1 VTVTYVLGAPLG
13 VVSEHRRLVDLGP
26 DHPSRSGVVE
36 IVCRL
41 DGGVI
46 QEAEI
51 RPGASHR
58 SAEKLF
64 EVRDYRAVLA
74 LANRHDWQAPF
85 AGELGAALT
94 IEEALRLTPPPRATW
109 LRTVLAEH
117 ARLHSHL
124 GFLSVIPA
132 KLAPDVALA
141 YRVHA
146 AREALREQLA
156 DLSGNRVHPMVCRL
170 GGLSVDAD
178 QQWLEAETQLAETI
192 HELASE
198 LRTLLVHAGLPDGVA
213 VIGAD
218 LARAYGITGPA
229 ARAAGVDTDLRRH
242 APYLAYAELDVPPIP
257 VTDHPGDA
265 VSRLLAWADEL
276 GTTSALLV
284 AALQGTA
291 RTGGPVSVKL
301 PKVMRVP
308 VGDTYLAHEAPLGR
322 AGWWLVS
329 RGEKVPWRL
338 KLRTASFPHM
348 AALEAVLPGT
358 RAADLPLAIASVG
371 YVVGDLAK

>member
-1 VTVTYVLGAPLG
+1 MTYMLGAPLG
-13 VVSEHRRLVDLGP
+13 GVTAHRELMDLGP
-26 DHPSRSGVVE
+26 DHPSRSGIVE

-41 DGGVI
+41 DGDLIG
-46 QEAEI
+46 EAEI

-94 IEEALRLTPPPRATW
+94 IERALRLTPPPRATW
-109 LRTVLAEH
+109 RRTVLAEH

-124 GFLSVIPA
+124 GFLSAVPA
-132 KLAPDVALA
+132 RLAPDAVLA
-141 YRVHA
+141 QRVHA

-156 DLSGNRVHPMVCRL
+156 DLTGNRVHPMACRL
-170 GGLSVDAD
+170 GGLAVDAD
-178 QQWLEAETQLAETI
+178 QRWLDAEVQLAETVGD
-192 HELASE
+192 LAVE
-198 LRTLLVHAGLPDGVA
+198 LRALLVQAGLPRGVA
-213 VIGAD
+213 MIDPAV
-218 LARAYGITGPA
+218 ARTYGVTGPA
-229 ARAAGVDTDLRRH
+229 ARAAGIDTDLRRSV
-242 APYLAYAELDVPPIP
+242 PYLAYADLDVPALP
-257 VTDHPGDA
+257 VSDHPGDA

-276 GTTSALLV
+276 ESTSSLLASAVRGTT
-284 AALQGTA
+284 
-291 RTGGPVSVKL
+291 RTDGPVSVKL

-338 KLRTASFPHM
+338 KLRTASFSHM

-358 RAADLPLAIASVG
+358 RVADLPLAVASVG

>member
-1 VTVTYVLGAPLG
+1 MTYVLGAPLG
-13 VVSEHRRLVDLGP
+13 GFSSHRVPLDLGA

-36 IVCRL
+36 IACRL
-41 DGGVI
+41 EGDVVH
-46 QEAEI
+46 EAEI

-64 EVRDYRAVLA
+64 EVRDYRQLLA

-85 AGELGAALT
+85 AGELGASLT

-132 KLAPDVALA
+132 RLVPDARLVQ
-141 YRVHA
+141 RVHA

-178 QQWLEAETQLAETI
+178 QRWLDAEARLAGTMAA
-192 HELASE
+192 LASE
-198 LRTLLVHAGLPDGVA
+198 LRTLLVQAGLPRGVA
-213 VIGAD
+213 VIDQG
-218 LARAYGITGPA
+218 LARTYGVTGPA
-229 ARAAGVDTDLRRH
+229 ARAAGIDTDLRRA
-242 APYLAYAELDVPPIP
+242 APYLAYGDLDVQPVP

-265 VSRLLAWADEL
+265 VSRLVVWADEL
-276 GTTSALLV
+276 ESTAALVEAAVRGTT
-284 AALQGTA
+284 
-291 RTGGPVSVKL
+291 RTDGPVSVKL

-308 VGDTYLAHEAPLGR
+308 VGDTYVAQEAPLGR

-338 KLRTASFPHM
+338 KLRTASFSHM

-358 RAADLPLAIASVG
+358 RVADLPLAIASVG

>member
-1 VTVTYVLGAPLG
+1 VTYVLGPPLG
-13 VVSEHRRLVDLGP
+13 VVSAHRQPVDLGP

-41 DGGVI
+41 DGDVI
-46 QEAEI
+46 GEAEI

-94 IEEALRLTPPPRATW
+94 IEHALRLTPPPRATW

-124 GFLSVIPA
+124 GFLSVVPA
-132 KLAPDVALA
+132 KLAPDAALA
-141 YRVHA
+141 RRVHT

-178 QQWLEAETQLAETI
+178 PQWLEAETELAETI
-192 HELASE
+192 RTLASE
-198 LRTLLVHAGLPDGVA
+198 LRTHLVHAELPKAVA
-213 VIGAD
+213 VIGPD
-218 LARAYGITGPA
+218 LARTYGLTGPA
-229 ARAAGVDTDLRRH
+229 ARAAGIDTDLRRH
-242 APYLAYAELDVPPIP
+242 APYLAYADLEVPPIP
-257 VTDHPGDA
+257 VSDHPGDA
-265 VSRLLAWADEL
+265 VSRLVAWADEL
-276 GTTSALLV
+276 ATTSTLLV
-284 AALQGTA
+284 SAVQGTA
-291 RTGGPVSVKL
+291 RTDGPVSVKL

-338 KLRTASFPHM
+338 KLRTASFSHM

-358 RAADLPLAIASVG
+358 RATDLPLAIASVG

>member
-1 VTVTYVLGAPLG
+1 MTVTYVLGAPLG
-13 VVSEHRRLVDLGP
+13 VVSAHRQLVDLGP

-41 DGGVI
+41 DGDVI
-46 QEAEI
+46 GEAEI

-64 EVRDYRAVLA
+64 EVRDYRQLLA

-94 IEEALRLTPPPRATW
+94 IEGALRLTPPPRATW

-132 KLAPDVALA
+132 TLAPDAAVAT
-141 YRVHA
+141 RVHA

-178 QQWLEAETQLAETI
+178 QRWLDAEAELAQTI
-192 HELASE
+192 AALAPE
-198 LRTLLVHAGLPDGVA
+198 LRTLLVQAGLPTGVA
-213 VIGAD
+213 VID
-218 LARAYGITGPA
+218 PSLVRSYGVTGPA
-229 ARAAGVDTDLRRH
+229 ARAAGIDTDLRRS
-242 APYLAYAELDVPPIP
+242 APYLAYADLKVPTVPLS
-257 VTDHPGDA
+257 DHPGDA

-276 GTTSALLV
+276 ESTATLLV
-284 AALQGTA
+284 AAVHATT
-291 RTGGPVSVKL
+291 RTGGPVSLKL

-308 VGDTYLAHEAPLGR
+308 VGDTYVAHEAPLGR

-338 KLRTASFPHM
+338 KLRTASFSHM
-348 AALEAVLPGT
+348 AALEAVLLGT
-358 RAADLPLAIASVG
+358 RATDLPLAVASVG